1 MRVLLSY
8 RSLPML
14 RAGGAHRHSYP
25 AWSILHGALGKSETP
40 LLQMLSPK
48 MICGAARSRAVLFLA
63 TSNFYI
69 PEGYEDTARHLA
81 YSSRGAQASARTGWG

>member
-1 MRVLLSY
+1 MQVGLIGIPTRL
-8 RSLPML
+8 
-14 RAGGAHRHSYP
+14 GASCTVP
-25 AWSILHGALGKSETP
+25 LGKSETP